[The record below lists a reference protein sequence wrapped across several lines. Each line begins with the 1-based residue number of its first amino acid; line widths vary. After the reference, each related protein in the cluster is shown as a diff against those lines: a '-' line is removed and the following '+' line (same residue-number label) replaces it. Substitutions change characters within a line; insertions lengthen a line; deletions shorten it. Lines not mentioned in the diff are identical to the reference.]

1 VSRRPASL
9 SARLVGIAAIVA
21 VGALVEGLLLADV
34 ISVYVMPLP
43 TQILQALG
51 RVVMEEHVAARFLL
65 TSFETAAAAA
75 LILLV
80 GVPLAFLLYASAVQR
95 AAFEPWVVAWAGAP
109 LVLAYPLFLVLFGRS
124 PLTPIVMG
132 FASGVAPVVLKTLEG
147 LDGIRP
153 VLIGVGRSLQLDR
166 RQIFWKILLPASLPA
181 IFTGM
186 RLGLTFCLINVV
198 AVEFLINL
206 GGLGQF
212 INEMAERY
220 DLPGTWAAIGFV
232 VLASMVFFILAERAE
247 QWLQRSR

>member
-1 VSRRPASL
+1 MKRGGQSL
-9 SARLVGIAAIVA
+9 FAPLVGLATIAL
-21 VGALVEGLLLADV
+21 VGAAVQGLLLEDV

-43 TQILQALG
+43 TQVLEALG
-51 RVVMEEHVAARFLL
+51 RVVMQEHVAARFML
-65 TSFETAAAAA
+65 TTFETASAAA
-75 LILLV
+75 LILV
-80 GVPLAFLLYASAVQR
+80 IGVPLAFLLHAAATPR

-153 VLIGVGRSLQLDR
+153 VLIGVGRSLQLSEA
-166 RQIFWKILLPASLPA
+166 QIFRKILLPAALPA

-206 GGLGQF
+206 GGLGQL

-232 VLASMVFFILAERAE
+232 VLASMVFFIVTERAE
-247 QWLQRSR
+247 RWLQRSH

>member
-1 VSRRPASL
+1 MRPGPAAL
-9 SARLVGIAAIVA
+9 FAPLVGLATIVA
-21 VGALVEGLLLADV
+21 VGAAVQGLLLADV

-43 TQILQALG
+43 TQVLEALG
-51 RVVMEEHVAARFLL
+51 RVVTQEHVAARFLL
-65 TSFETAAAAA
+65 TTFETASAAA
-75 LILLV
+75 LILVV
-80 GVPLAFLLYASAVQR
+80 GVPLAFVLYASKLQR
-95 AAFEPWVVAWAGAP
+95 VAFEPWVAAWASAP

-124 PLTPIVMG
+124 PLTPVVMG

-153 VLIGVGRSLQLDR
+153 VLIGVGRSLQLSEA
-166 RQIFWKILLPASLPA
+166 QIFRKILLPAALPA

-186 RLGLTFCLINVV
+186 RLGLTFCLINIV

-206 GGLGQF
+206 GGLGQL

-232 VLASMVFFILAERAE
+232 VLASMVFFIVAERAE
-247 QWLQRSR
+247 RWLQRSH

>member
-1 VSRRPASL
+1 MRRRRPSL
-9 SARLVGIAAIVA
+9 LAPLVGLATIVA
-21 VGALVEGLLLADV
+21 AGAAVQGLLLADV
-34 ISVYVMPLP
+34 ISVYILPLP
-43 TQILQALG
+43 SQVLAALG
-51 RVVMEEHVAARFLL
+51 GVVTQEHVATRFLL
-65 TSFETAAAAA
+65 TSFETASAAA

-80 GVPLAFLLYASAVQR
+80 GVPLAFLLYASAVAR
-95 AAFEPWVVAWAGAP
+95 AAFEPWVAAWAGAP

-132 FASGVAPVVLKTLEG
+132 FASGVAPVALKTLEG

-153 VLIGVGRSLQLDR
+153 VLIGVGRSLQLSEA
-166 RQIFWKILLPASLPA
+166 QIFRKILLPAALPA

-206 GGLGQF
+206 GGLGQL
-212 INEMAERY
+212 INEMSERY

-232 VLASMVFFILAERAE
+232 VLASMVFFILTGRAER
-247 QWLQRSR
+247 WLQRSH

>member
-1 VSRRPASL
+1 MRRGRQSL
-9 SARLVGIAAIVA
+9 LAPLVGLATLAL
-21 VGALVEGLLLADV
+21 VGAAVQGLLLEDV

-43 TQILQALG
+43 TQVLEALG
-51 RVVMEEHVAARFLL
+51 RVVTQEHVAARFML
-65 TSFETAAAAA
+65 TTFETASAAA
-75 LILLV
+75 LILLI
-80 GVPLAFLLYASAVQR
+80 GVPLAFLLYASAIPR

-153 VLIGVGRSLQLDR
+153 VLIGVGRSLQLSEA
-166 RQIFWKILLPASLPA
+166 QIFRKILLPASLPA

-206 GGLGQF
+206 GGLGQL

-232 VLASMVFFILAERAE
+232 VLASMVFFIVTERAE
-247 QWLQRSR
+247 RWLQRSH